1 MEEFFEGL
9 LGCFFWFMIFIL
21 STIIIYTII
30 RGIVLILGLLGLG
43 FIAWVAG
50 FIIGK
55 IISAIIN

>member
-21 STIIIYTII
+21 SIVIIYTII
-30 RGIVLILGLLGLG
+30 RGIALILGLLGLG